1 MDAPFS
7 GALVPLAFY
16 HKDRRVRPV
25 MIEVNRRMYMDENS
39 GLKAREFDQVRAMV
53 GQLIVND
60 AEAAG

>member
-1 MDAPFS
+1 
-7 GALVPLAFY
+7 
-16 HKDRRVRPV
+16 